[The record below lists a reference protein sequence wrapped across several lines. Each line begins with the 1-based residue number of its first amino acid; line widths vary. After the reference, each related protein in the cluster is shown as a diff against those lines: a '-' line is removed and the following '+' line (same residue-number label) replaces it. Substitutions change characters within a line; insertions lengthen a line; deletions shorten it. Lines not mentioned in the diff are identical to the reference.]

1 MSWSLT
7 PDEFAHVWRQAD
19 LDRLPYPLRVL
30 ETPRTE
36 RDARVLHADLA
47 RRLPPDPDLEACLR
61 ILAAPHTRVIAIG
74 GAAAPGR
81 ELRALGCVVY
91 DRAVLA
97 VQEPGRTAEFGGTV
111 TLSIGH
117 RAKLGARLAALL
129 PESPAGRQPARTAS
143 TAAVRDT
150 ETVVQ
155 QERAAAPIRKLLCA
169 PHTARG
175 HIRIEAHL
183 DLPKPPPAL
192 HYTWLDLENDGR
204 YLLKADETVHIV
216 PASTEQLATHLQKRI
231 PAGTR

>member
-36 RDARVLHADLA
+36 RDAEFLHAELA
-47 RRLPPDPDLEACLR
+47 QRLPPDPDLDACLR
-61 ILAAPHTRVIAIG
+61 ILATPQTRVVAIG
-74 GAAAPGR
+74 ATAEPGR

-97 VQEPGRTAEFGGTV
+97 VQEPGRTPEFGGTV
-111 TLSIGH
+111 RLSIGH
-117 RAKLGARLAALL
+117 SAKLGTRLAAVL
-129 PESPAGRQPARTAS
+129 PSARAGRQPARTAS
-143 TAAVRDT
+143 AAAVRDT
-150 ETVVQ
+150 ETIVQ
-155 QERAAAPIRKLLCA
+155 EERAAGPIRKLLRS
-169 PHTARG
+169 PHTAQG
-175 HIRIEAHL
+175 HIRIESHL
-183 DLPKPPPAL
+183 DQPTPTPPV

-204 YLLKADETVHIV
+204 YLLKADESVHIV

-231 PAGTR
+231 PA